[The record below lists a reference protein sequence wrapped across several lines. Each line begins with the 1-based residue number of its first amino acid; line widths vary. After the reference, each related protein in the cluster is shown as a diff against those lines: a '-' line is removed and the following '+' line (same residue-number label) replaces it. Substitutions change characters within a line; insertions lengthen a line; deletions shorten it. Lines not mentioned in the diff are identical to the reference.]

1 MLNKLLY
8 ISFREILISG
18 KTANHK
24 AVTSESEEAGFVEE
38 YE

>member
-8 ISFREILISG
+8 ISFREILLSG

-24 AVTSESEEAGFVEE
+24 AVTKEAGFVEE
-38 YE
+38 HD